1 MNVPVPVICFPFPFP
16 LTSTDCAPENTP
28 ENFCQSSIGAGAV
41 YSLFSVKELY
51 SLKAHSYVWDNGNQ
65 KLLKID
71 EKCFLFHFKS
81 SFRSQDI

>member
-1 MNVPVPVICFPFPFP
+1 MLRKRKTYLQGKNLPAAVIMNVPVPVICFPFPFP

-51 SLKAHSYVWDNGNQ
+51 SLKAHSHV
-65 KLLKID
+65 
-71 EKCFLFHFKS
+71 
-81 SFRSQDI
+81 